1 MIMLNGAVSECFHV
15 RVNDVYFDDTFH
27 EFEKINFLP
36 LFSDVSTFLDT
47 GTSELYGSIIEFSKA
62 EKWYICQYFI
72 KNKEEK
78 DEIKIE
84 DFDSANIYFY
94 GNKNNTIDFRFFRTK
109 NKENGIHI
117 YRDNTRANKIPVY
130 SVFLDAETNPEDDK
144 SVLLLFYVLMSL
156 ILQESINKTNGI
168 ECIINGSRVPVL
180 MLATN
185 IFIDIPLLLF
195 GEKHNDA
202 LKSAFNSYCES
213 VGISSTSEEYKYA
226 LDQYKFLC
234 DENYKNFYDNS
245 LPAKLQ
251 DIQNL
256 INRSLVL

>member
-15 RVNDVYFDDTFH
+15 RVNDVCFDDAFH

-47 GTSELYGSIIEFSKA
+47 GTHELYGSINEFSKA
-62 EKWYICQYFI
+62 EKWYIYEYFI

-94 GNKNNTIDFRFFRTK
+94 GIDFRFFRTK

-156 ILQESINKTNGI
+156 ILQESINKANGI
-168 ECIINGSRVPVL
+168 ECIINCSRVPAL

-185 IFIDIPLLLF
+185 IFIIVPLLLF
-195 GEKHNDA
+195 REKHNDA